1 MQKHVIKHF
10 FKKTIFSSSSLGDTV
25 IIAISGISIK
35 RRYILNYRIRI
46 SILSIRVH
54 ADQEHVRPT
63 THSNLTDLDSFWQR
77 ITIRGNKIHSG
88 FKATAEEIVCLS
100 RSHFISVPSVY
111 SQNTSSKPSLSAIVD
126 RAGGLKTTRHDET
139 NYYVQR
145 QRRFDRNECWLFLFF
160 LFFFLFRSHR
170 ISFVRYFSLLSLNQ
184 KNILINIC
192 L

>member
-1 MQKHVIKHF
+1 M
-10 FKKTIFSSSSLGDTV
+10 
-25 IIAISGISIK
+25 
-35 RRYILNYRIRI
+35 NYRIRI

-54 ADQEHVRPT
+54 ANQEHVRPT

-160 LFFFLFRSHR
+160 FFSLFFVRIEYLLYVAFRYYH
-170 ISFVRYFSLLSLNQ
+170 SLLIKKYFDKYLSFGSDAFYFF
-184 KNILINIC
+184 
-192 L
+192 

>member
-1 MQKHVIKHF
+1 MR
-10 FKKTIFSSSSLGDTV
+10 TRS
-25 IIAISGISIK
+25 
-35 RRYILNYRIRI
+35 
-46 SILSIRVH
+46 
-54 ADQEHVRPT
+54 P

-77 ITIRGNKIHSG
+77 ITIRWNKIHSG

-145 QRRFDRNECWLFLFF
+145 QRRFDRNELFF
-160 LFFFLFRSHR
+160 SFFSFFLRIEYLLERCFRCYHSLTKY
-170 ISFVRYFSLLSLNQ
+170 ISIKYPP
-184 KNILINIC
+184 LIEV
-192 L
+192 